1 MIIEVIAAFFV
12 AYSFGILFNIKGKYL
27 IIAGGGGAIGWFLYK
42 FCMQIGI
49 AETSS
54 LFIASIG
61 FSIYCETCARLYKTP
76 STILS
81 VCCLI
86 PLVPGYGVYNTLYS
100 FLKKDYIQALAY
112 GFTTIS
118 NACALALGVDIN
130 ITPKASGRSVA
141 LSVPLYNFPSEPR
154 KYWPEVGELPKI
166 AVISAGSVIHP

>member
-76 STILS
+76 STAI
-81 VCCLI
+81 I
-86 PLVPGYGVYNTLYS
+86 IFAPYN
-100 FLKKDYIQALAY
+100 D
-112 GFTTIS
+112 
-118 NACALALGVDIN
+118 C
-130 ITPKASGRSVA
+130 
-141 LSVPLYNFPSEPR
+141 SVPATPNTSLSTIIQNSL
-154 KYWPEVGELPKI
+154 G
-166 AVISAGSVIHP
+166 

>member
-81 VCCLI
+81 AVSYTHLKEE
-86 PLVPGYGVYNTLYS
+86 YYLYPFLRKS
-100 FLKKDYIQALAY
+100 PYHHLHIQILLLFLK
-112 GFTTIS
+112 
-118 NACALALGVDIN
+118 
-130 ITPKASGRSVA
+130 
-141 LSVPLYNFPSEPR
+141 
-154 KYWPEVGELPKI
+154 
-166 AVISAGSVIHP
+166 

>member
-100 FLKKDYIQALAY
+100 FLKKRLYTGFSLWFYYYI
-112 GFTTIS
+112 
-118 NACALALGVDIN
+118 
-130 ITPKASGRSVA
+130 
-141 LSVPLYNFPSEPR
+141 
-154 KYWPEVGELPKI
+154 
-166 AVISAGSVIHP
+166 

>member
-54 LFIASIG
+54 LFIASIV

-118 NACALALGVDIN
+118 NACALALGVIFISTLYRNHTLNKIKKLKN
-130 ITPKASGRSVA
+130 IKS
-141 LSVPLYNFPSEPR
+141 
-154 KYWPEVGELPKI
+154 
-166 AVISAGSVIHP
+166 